1 MKRIALITALL
12 ALTVVWGSRA
22 QELVTLT
29 TPQTQTATTCT
40 VDYIGLDLA
49 NARIAVQAHT
59 NVGPL
64 PVKTYDASTTPTGA
78 ALLHSLNIGN
88 FSVNSLLKAVYAR
101 LSTDGVCTGTVSG
114 TPQ

>member
-1 MKRIALITALL
+1 MKRLLVVALL
-12 ALTVVWGSRA
+12 ALTVVWGSHA

-29 TPQTQTATTCT
+29 TPQTQTATTCS
-40 VDYIGLDLA
+40 VDYIGLDLT

-64 PVKTYDASTTPTGA
+64 AVKTYDATTVPSGA
-78 ALLHSLNIGN
+78 TLLHQLNVGN
-88 FSVNSLLKAVYAR
+88 FSVNSLLKAVYTR

-114 TPQ
+114 VPQ

>member
-1 MKRIALITALL
+1 MKRTALLVALL

-40 VDYIGLDLA
+40 VDYIGLDLT
-49 NARIAVQAHT
+49 NARIVVQAHT

-64 PVKTYDASTTPTGA
+64 SPKTYDASTVPSGA
-78 ALLHSLNIGN
+78 TLLHALNTGN
-88 FSVNSLLKAVYAR
+88 FSTNSLLKAVYNR